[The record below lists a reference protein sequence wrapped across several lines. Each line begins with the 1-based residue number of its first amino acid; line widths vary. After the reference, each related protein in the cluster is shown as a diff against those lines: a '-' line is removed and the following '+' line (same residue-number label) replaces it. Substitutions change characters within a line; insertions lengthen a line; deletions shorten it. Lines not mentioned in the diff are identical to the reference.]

1 MGICKGGALMNNKQ
15 IGNRF
20 EQKFCEILF
29 QEGFWTHNLAQ
40 NSAGQPADVIAVRHR
55 AAYLIDCKVCSSK
68 AGFALSR
75 IEDNQELAMRL
86 WEDRGN
92 GTGWFA
98 IQINGNI
105 YMASLSS
112 LLSARKHYAALS
124 EPVLSDMSC
133 TLEQW
138 LSQCL

>member
-1 MGICKGGALMNNKQ
+1 MMTNKKT
-15 IGNRF
+15 GNDF
-20 EQKFCEILF
+20 ETEFCEILADN
-29 QEGFWTHNLAQ
+29 GFWAHNMAQ
-40 NSAGQPADVIAVRHR
+40 NQAGQPADVIAVRHR

-86 WEDRGN
+86 WEEKGN

-105 YMASLSS
+105 YIVALSS